1 MRLVAGDHGTVTAV
15 QRSTSGAYQKY
26 LNATPRQGA
35 ESLRN
40 WPDFRLS
47 HLLGDSAS
55 SARLLAESRA
65 VRFAGGTGTC
75 VLDAYV
81 TKAHAHHYTEL
92 ACFVRGRSHASVIVA
107 AAPTAAWARVSG
119 VLERSVSAY
128 QVR

>member
-1 MRLVAGDHGTVTAV
+1 MATSRWLAAGAI
-15 QRSTSGAYQKY
+15 YQKY

-55 SARLLAESRA
+55 SARQ
-65 VRFAGGTGTC
+65 
-75 VLDAYV
+75 
-81 TKAHAHHYTEL
+81 
-92 ACFVRGRSHASVIVA
+92 
-107 AAPTAAWARVSG
+107 
-119 VLERSVSAY
+119 RSVSAC